1 MNVVTRVFP
10 MIPFSVHPFLAA
22 DGPFKFTT
30 VYGENVQD
38 WLWADVMLYDHFK
51 GMSTKSMIKVMTF
64 HSILSRL
71 YHQGYFLKTKIC
83 TILQKVS
90 V

>member
-1 MNVVTRVFP
+1 V
-10 MIPFSVHPFLAA
+10 IPFLVHPFLAA

-51 GMSTKSMIKVMTF
+51 GMSTKSMIKV
-64 HSILSRL
+64 
-71 YHQGYFLKTKIC
+71 QGASGIVARFLN
-83 TILQKVS
+83 
-90 V
+90 